1 MRIAVCISGQLRD
14 WKLAVENQ
22 QWFWKTSG
30 AEVDYFLHTWDYSSD
45 RLGVS
50 QEYTNRGVTEE
61 EFDDFVNTYNC
72 KGSIFDNKKQETFF
86 DNDHW
91 ASLFYSLS
99 QSLLLKRH
107 YEIQNNFSY
116 DVVIK
121 SRPDVVFNP
130 NVTFKWPRLFDNCIH
145 TTHGGPMKMEFNVY
159 NFNDCVFLGNSYTMD
174 QIVNL
179 YFYRIQRIQKVNQE
193 KRNFMPVGPGTLM
206 HDYFREY
213 GITPFFNTLTFRDT
227 LIKKGC
233 PQDLNLI
240 NPDEFPIMDQY
251 FKDWYTK

>member
-1 MRIAVCISGQLRD
+1 M
-14 WKLAVENQ
+14 
-22 QWFWKTSG
+22 
-30 AEVDYFLHTWDYSSD
+30 
-45 RLGVS
+45 
-50 QEYTNRGVTEE
+50 
-61 EFDDFVNTYNC
+61 
-72 KGSIFDNKKQETFF
+72 
-86 DNDHW
+86 
-91 ASLFYSLS
+91 
-99 QSLLLKRH
+99 KRH